1 MTHRTHHK
9 SVPAQDQTRRHVAYS
24 AFITTYRN
32 PRNPPAEQGRA
43 RQNSS
48 YDAKE
53 STKKY
58 ILGSC
63 NLVHPVTHI
72 HNLRII
78 KRQAIHLSSKSTTQ
92 GYNHHSVGYTKP
104 VVFVPLHLESFNL
117 NQEVRNDSALFSAN
131 VVVGIEFGT

>member
-1 MTHRTHHK
+1 MLSEQLMVGALALERIIIIELLQLWSSTVHFFRLSLKSLKLEPGNTQNSSQK
-9 SVPAQDQTRRHVAYS
+9 SVPAQDQTRRQLAYS

-43 RQNSS
+43 RTNYSN
-48 YDAKE
+48 DAKE

-78 KRQAIHLSSKSTTQ
+78 RRQSIHLSSKSTTP
-92 GYNHHSVGYTKP
+92 G
-104 VVFVPLHLESFNL
+104 
-117 NQEVRNDSALFSAN
+117 
-131 VVVGIEFGT
+131 